1 MKILFY
7 ISVLLISSSIS
18 AQKKVLK
25 EVDFNNQN
33 IEVQFE
39 DIDLLEIV
47 EAEEQ
52 KISISMV
59 DYVENPTQLEIEN
72 VGNNIRI
79 ISKSI
84 IPFEPNSKTEKF
96 CYLQPLFS
104 SYKLSLPKGCDV
116 EISYKNGNIEVV
128 SFNGSMNLRL
138 HTGDVKID
146 DFKGSITS
154 ELLSGNINATI
165 RDTEVNIISNH
176 GEITTTFPSDQ
187 WQKTDNSL
195 KGILGINNNLLKV
208 QSINANIT
216 LKTIETQ

>member
-1 MKILFY
+1 MLVY
-7 ISVLLISSSIS
+7 LSIS
-18 AQKKVLK
+18 AQKMVLK
-25 EVDFNNQN
+25 EIDFKNQN
-33 IEVQFE
+33 IEVHFE

-47 EAEEQ
+47 QTEDQ
-52 KISISMV
+52 KMSISMV

-72 VGNNIRI
+72 VENNIRI

-84 IPFEPNSKTEKF
+84 ISFEPNSKTEKF
-96 CYLQPLFS
+96 CYLQPLFP

-116 EISYKNGNIEVV
+116 EISYKNGDIEVV
-128 SFNGSMNLRL
+128 SFNGNMTLTLN
-138 HTGDVKID
+138 TGDVKID

-176 GEITTTFPSDQ
+176 GEITTTFPSVQ
-187 WQKTDNSL
+187 WQKTDISL

>member
-1 MKILFY
+1 MKILYY
-7 ISVLLISSSIS
+7 IFILLISLSIS

-47 EAEEQ
+47 RTEDQ

-59 DYVENPTQLEIEN
+59 DYVENTTQLEIEN

-79 ISKSI
+79 ISKSL
-84 IPFEPNSKTEKF
+84 IPFEPNSKIEKF
-96 CYLQPLFS
+96 CYLQPLFP
-104 SYKLSLPKGCDV
+104 SYKLSLPKGSAV

-128 SFNGSMNLRL
+128 SFTGNMDLRL
-138 HTGDVKID
+138 NTGDVKID
-146 DFKGSITS
+146 DFKGSITT
-154 ELLSGNINATI
+154 ELLFGNINATI

-176 GEITTTFPSDQ
+176 GDITTTFPSEQ
-187 WQKTDNSL
+187 WQKTDISL

-208 QSINANIT
+208 ESISANIN